1 MASVHFL
8 SHRNFSGT
16 GIWFGSLDVYFYPYS
31 LKLMVDV
38 YDSILKVDVL
48 KRQPAELR
56 YSHSGVEKG
65 GADKFLD
72 LRLKEEDSPIP
83 RQILYLPNQ
92 YTQNTRQSAY
102 LFPEQHSPSTLL
114 VMKTYNQLP

>member
-1 MASVHFL
+1 MSQVTSIREQWSEGKTISEIARAVSVDRNTVYKYTQMAD
-8 SHRNFSGT
+8 FSKA
-16 GIWFGSLDVYFYPYS
+16 V
-31 LKLMVDV
+31 
-38 YDSILKVDVL
+38 VL
-48 KRQPAELR
+48 
-56 YSHSGVEKG
+56 KG

-92 YTQNTRQSAY
+92 YTQNTRQSAS